1 MSIPSQRLRRQVI
14 LDLQR
19 REDVRKQP
27 LETLNEIF
35 DLAYHIDLP
44 A

>member
-1 MSIPSQRLRRQVI
+1 MSIPSQQLRRQVI

-19 REDVRKQP
+19 REDIRKQP
-27 LETLNEIF
+27 LETLNENF
-35 DLAYHIDLP
+35 NLAYHLDLP